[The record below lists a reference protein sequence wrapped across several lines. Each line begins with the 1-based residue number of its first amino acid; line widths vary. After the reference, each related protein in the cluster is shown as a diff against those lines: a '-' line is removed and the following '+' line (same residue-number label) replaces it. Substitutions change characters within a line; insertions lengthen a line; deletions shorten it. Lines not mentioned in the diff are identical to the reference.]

1 MGPKAEMNMLVGAR
15 PTPRSSLEVRSAS
28 GKLLP
33 RKCPDRSLVPTKTI
47 CSRCIR
53 SSTLEPD
60 HCAALLR
67 ARLKSLSSIPFP
79 QIKTMRPQ
87 DVEELGVVDGLERKA
102 RRLPGRDGLGRDH
115 CVQDGLLDG
124 L

>member
-47 CSRCIR
+47 CSRCILP
-53 SSTLEPD
+53 STFELES
-60 HCAALLR
+60 CAALLR
-67 ARLKSLSSIPFP
+67 HRRKSVSSIRFRK
-79 QIKTMRPQ
+79 IKTVRPQ
-87 DVEELGVVDGLERKA
+87 DGEKLGVVDGRE
-102 RRLPGRDGLGRDH
+102 
-115 CVQDGLLDG
+115 
-124 L
+124 

>member
-47 CSRCIR
+47 CSRCIHPSR
-53 SSTLEPD
+53 LGRG
-60 HCAALLR
+60 HCAR
-67 ARLKSLSSIPFP
+67 ARRESLPSIALPKIETVRLEHGQQP
-79 QIKTMRPQ
+79 
-87 DVEELGVVDGLERKA
+87 GVVDGCEREA
-102 RRLPGRDGLGRDH
+102 RRLPGRDGFGGEQR
-115 CVQDGLLDG
+115 VQDGLLDRLDRG
-124 L
+124 